1 MASYHSQFVTAP
13 DTVGNMALLPLR
25 TKFRGPAPMMPDLEK
40 DIIDEALYL
49 FKPLIFFRQYEI
61 KSEADRVLVYIILY
75 TLECLKKMQ
84 KCPNKTIA
92 AKELYSMAI
101 GRFDIPGDPDFP
113 RDLNPLYAKPKTPA
127 QAETMRNYLTQIRQE
142 VGTRLLDKVYAS
154 DTSPP
159 NKFWICFG
167 KRRFL
172 DQTLTPPGAL

>member
-1 MASYHSQFVTAP
+1 MTLVAQVSAIPVWVYMYTPDYLASKAP
-13 DTVGNMALLPLR
+13 FQDPLSLC
-25 TKFRGPAPMMPDLEK
+25 FYVPD
-40 DIIDEALYL
+40 
-49 FKPLIFFRQYEI
+49 PLQ
-61 KSEADRVLVYIILY
+61 
-75 TLECLKKMQ
+75 
-84 KCPNKTIA
+84 CPNKTIA

-159 NKFWICFG
+159 NKVSTA
-167 KRRFL
+167 FL
-172 DQTLTPPGAL
+172 QNSPFSP